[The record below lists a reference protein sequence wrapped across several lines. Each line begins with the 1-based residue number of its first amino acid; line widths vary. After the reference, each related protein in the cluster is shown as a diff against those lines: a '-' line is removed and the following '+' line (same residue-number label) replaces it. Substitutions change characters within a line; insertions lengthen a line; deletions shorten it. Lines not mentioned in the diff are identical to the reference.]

1 MTASFK
7 AQRCFFSLF
16 FFQSTPQQHSKQS
29 NCFISEMI
37 SSLSICDAVSW
48 ISFYLVES
56 LFYSLY
62 LVPPTLSDSNV
73 MFPKSPSSSTL
84 AYLGLHANILSLLS
98 LCIKQRWYPGNCKI
112 LICLH
117 LLSLLY
123 IFQITFL
130 KIKRNVINPVT
141 KIARW
146 FSIASRI
153 RKIKHH
159 LLFYTL
165 HFSESIIHIFIFFQV

>member
-1 MTASFK
+1 
-7 AQRCFFSLF
+7 
-16 FFQSTPQQHSKQS
+16 
-29 NCFISEMI
+29 MI
-37 SSLSICDAVSW
+37 SSFSICDAVSW
-48 ISFYLVES
+48 ISSYLVES

-84 AYLGLHANILSLLS
+84 AYLGLHTNILLLLS

-112 LICLH
+112 LTCLH

-153 RKIKHH
+153 RKINHH

-165 HFSESIIHIFIFFQV
+165 YTFLSP